1 MALIEIPTRSD
12 LKAYEFQIE
21 LDGAVYTLGFRY
33 NERMDRW
40 IMDISSAVGTELLNG
55 VVLLTN
61 IPLTDDYVIDGA
73 PPGRFICEDR
83 TGQNADAGRDDLG
96 NNIRLLY
103 EESAA

>member
-1 MALIEIPTRSD
+1 MALIEIPVRSD

-21 LDGAVYTLGFRY
+21 LDGGVYTLGFRY

-40 IMDISSAVGTELLNG
+40 LMDIADGAGVEVLNG

-61 IPLTDDYVIDGA
+61 IPLTDDYVKEGL

-83 TGQNADAGRDDLG
+83 TGQSKDAGIDDLG
-96 NNIRLLY
+96 NDVRLLY
-103 EESAA
+103 QEAS